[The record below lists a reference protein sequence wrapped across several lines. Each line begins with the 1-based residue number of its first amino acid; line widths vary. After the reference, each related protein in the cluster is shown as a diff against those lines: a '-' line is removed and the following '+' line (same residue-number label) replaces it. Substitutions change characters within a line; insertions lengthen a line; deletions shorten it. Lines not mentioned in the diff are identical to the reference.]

1 MNGGH
6 DLGGVHGLGAIHP
19 ETEAS
24 EPIFH
29 AEWERRAFAITLA
42 CGFLGQWN
50 LDESRHA
57 RERQH
62 PADYLKNSYY
72 ENWMTGL
79 ESLLVE
85 KGIISEAEL
94 LESKPLSDTPAT
106 LLERRPDTN
115 RVREIL
121 ASGGPVDL
129 AAGHSARF
137 KVGDAVLVHNNH
149 PRHHTRAPRYV
160 RGRVG
165 VIDAYRGSHIFP
177 DANALGDERGE
188 HLYAVRFDAA
198 ELWGEAANTKS
209 AVYVDLWEPYLTCP

>member
-19 ETEAS
+19 EAEAS

-149 PRHHTRAPRYV
+149 PATIP
-160 RGRVG
+160 GRRVM
-165 VIDAYRGSHIFP
+165 F
-177 DANALGDERGE
+177 
-188 HLYAVRFDAA
+188 AA
-198 ELWGEAANTKS
+198 G
-209 AVYVDLWEPYLTCP
+209 